1 MTTVSSITSTTS
13 TTSTTASSN
22 STGYDSLTDFETFLE
37 LLTTELQY
45 QDPTDPMDS
54 SEMVSQMSQLG
65 MLAQMETI
73 STNVAAY
80 GAMNLIGKAVT
91 YQTTD
96 SDGSTVETTGTVA
109 SVVTSSGDTYLK
121 ILNDESGEYE
131 LVSPSYI
138 YEVSE
143 A

>member
-1 MTTVSSITSTTS
+1 MTTVNSTTS
-13 TTSTTASSN
+13 TTSTTTSTSNAS
-22 STGYDSLTDFETFLE
+22 GYDALTDFETFLE

-73 STNVAAY
+73 NTNVAAY
-80 GAMNLIGKAVT
+80 GAMNLIGKDVT

-96 SDGSTVETTGTVA
+96 SSGSTVEAEGTVV
-109 SVVTSSGDTYLK
+109 SVVTSSGTTYLK
-121 ILNDESGEYE
+121 ILNSSTNKEE
-131 LVSPSYI
+131 LVLPSYI